1 MALLPDNRFSNSTVE
16 HGDIDYLREKGFL
29 RDDVDV
35 SMDRHDAGEFGQAY
49 VHCDII
55 ASTPL
60 ESRKTL
66 QQRCREFA
74 RGRGFSLR
82 VVSNSWRKDAK
93 DSNAKYVCKKDQQQ
107 LVPGSLDRCPF
118 YIIVHTGFHVDTFV
132 ESNLSD
138 DATRQWQYD
147 VSFATSHGVL
157 EREMLPA

>member
-35 SMDRHDAGEFGQAY
+35 SMDRHDAGEFVSKA
-49 VHCDII
+49 
-55 ASTPL
+55 
-60 ESRKTL
+60 L

-107 LVPGSLDRCPF
+107 LVPGMEDNENVFGHDHYR
-118 YIIVHTGFHVDTFV
+118 HTGFHVDTFV